1 MMVTGDNPTTAAA
14 IAQRVG
20 ISKELPEVRTG
31 TELEQLSDEELDRI
45 VRSVSVYARA
55 SPSQKLRLVN
65 TLRRQG
71 QIVAVTGDGVNDA
84 PALKAAHIGVAMGQ
98 AGTDVAKEASEMVLT
113 DDNFATIYA
122 AVEEGRTSFSNI
134 RKATFFLISSGF
146 GEVITILASLAM
158 RLPLPL
164 LPAQILWLNLVTNG
178 VEDVGL
184 AFEPGE
190 EEQYRRP
197 PRDPKEGILSRAL
210 VQRGLMVGLVMA
222 AGTLGMFIW
231 ERNGGATLEYARVAA
246 LTTLVMFQVFHVFN
260 CRSEGQS
267 VFSMNP
273 FSNRFL
279 FVGTLLSFAIH
290 LGAMYF
296 APTQFLLRIEPLTL
310 LTWGRLALIALSV
323 IVVVE
328 VDKLV
333 RRRRR

>member
-1 MMVTGDNPTTAAA
+1 
-14 IAQRVG
+14 
-20 ISKELPEVRTG
+20 
-31 TELEQLSDEELDRI
+31 
-45 VRSVSVYARA
+45 
-55 SPSQKLRLVN
+55 
-65 TLRRQG
+65 
-71 QIVAVTGDGVNDA
+71 
-84 PALKAAHIGVAMGQ
+84 
-98 AGTDVAKEASEMVLT
+98 
-113 DDNFATIYA
+113 
-122 AVEEGRTSFSNI
+122 
-134 RKATFFLISSGF
+134 
-146 GEVITILASLAM
+146 M

-210 VQRGLMVGLVMA
+210 VQRGLVVGLVMA

-246 LTTLVMFQVFHVFN
+246 LTTLVVFQLFHVFN
-260 CRSEGQS
+260 CRSEDQS

-279 FVGTLLSFAIH
+279 LVGTLLSFAIH

-296 APTQFLLRIEPLTL
+296 APTQFLLRVEPLTL

-323 IVVVE
+323 VVVVE